1 MFALA
6 TAVLRPAARVMERS
20 SLRGLHLPLLL
31 ATTTQHPLAEQ
42 VPLALER
49 ANLEI
54 AMRMLVLTA
63 D

>member
-1 MFALA
+1 M
-6 TAVLRPAARVMERS
+6 AVLRSAVRTMQQS
-20 SLRGLHLPLLL
+20 SVRGLHLPSLP
-31 ATTTQHPLAEQ
+31 ATAKQHLSAEQ
-42 VPLALER
+42 VPLALAR